1 MRVRTVKTII
11 VLTLVLACIMMA
23 GCLSSP
29 GDRSPTAGGSTPT
42 PVPLAST
49 PPKPSAVTPTPGPG
63 GSVPTPGT
71 TIIPGGAVGPGT
83 PGAGDDSG
91 GQPGTNGT
99 NRSTVTPAPSPTPVP
114 VVSGHADNWG
124 TSKDSYARG
133 ETATGYVYVT
143 NTGNVPITQIDFTIV
158 IKNTILFFPIEKSYS
173 YSKTGLSIQ
182 PGKTER
188 VEFSQPIPSEYE
200 GISTAGNY
208 QFTVTALLAGKSIG
222 PSFTKSIAIT

>member
-1 MRVRTVKTII
+1 MRVRTAKKII

-29 GDRSPTAGGSTPT
+29 GDRGPTAGGITPT
-42 PVPLAST
+42 PVPLATAT
-49 PPKPSAVTPTPGPG
+49 PRPSSVTSTPGPG

-71 TIIPGGAVGPGT
+71 TIMPGGVVGPGT
-83 PGAGDDSG
+83 PGAGDDPG
-91 GQPGTNGT
+91 GQPGT
-99 NRSTVTPAPSPTPVP
+99 NRSTVTPTPSPSPTPVP
-114 VVSGHADNWG
+114 VVSGSADNWG

-158 IKNTILFFPIEKSYS
+158 IKKTILFFPIEKSYS
-173 YSKTGLSIQ
+173 YNKAGLNIQ

-188 VEFSQPIPSEYE
+188 VEFSQSIPVEYE

-208 QFTVTALLAGKSIG
+208 LFTVTASLAGKSIG
-222 PSFTKSIAIT
+222 SFAKGITIT